1 MKRSTSAPA
10 LLAPFLLS
18 LVLLSPVLLS
28 LAACS
33 SSGTVIGYASY
44 ENYGISHFSY
54 AAAGRDFQVR
64 VMGTP
69 FASTDPSALADA
81 VVAAMQGANFGPQ
94 THFVTRPT
102 PSTRDNF
109 HAALLFN
116 PTPLTTADAACAGQ
130 GASTTPADGKV
141 RLLAAFCNRTRPLSF
156 LESSASAS
164 GVADPG
170 FRDLIRQ
177 STMHLFPISDPFN
190 NRGECQG
197 VDC

>member
-1 MKRSTSAPA
+1 MKRSIPALA
-10 LLAPFLLS
+10 LLA
-18 LVLLSPVLLS
+18 

-33 SSGTVIGYASY
+33 SGGTVISYASY
-44 ENYGISHFSY
+44 ESYGVSHFSY
-54 AAAGRDFQVR
+54 AAAGRDFEVR
-64 VMGTP
+64 VMGNP

-81 VVAAMQGANFGPQ
+81 VVAAMQGATFGPQ

-102 PSTRDNF
+102 ASTRNNF
-109 HAALLFN
+109 HVALIFN
-116 PTPLTTADAACAGQ
+116 PAPVTTADAACAAQ
-130 GASTTPADGKV
+130 GATTASADGRV

-156 LESSASAS
+156 LESSASAA

-177 STMHLFPISDPFN
+177 STLHLFPVSDPFT

-197 VDC
+197 IDC